1 MLPERAQAGSSE
13 RSAPLCLVRR
23 LRAAFGEERTAMKEE
38 GKLYVEILI
47 LHRFGTW
54 LQFIKD
60 CGERGGC
67 GKIYSPDMLLW
78 ESELMRSLRR
88 VDTE

>member
-23 LRAAFGEERTAMKEE
+23 LRAAFGEERTAKGR

-54 LQFIKD
+54 LQFIKS
-60 CGERGGC
+60 CGERGEC
-67 GKIYSPDMLLW
+67 GKIYSPDVLL
-78 ESELMRSLRR
+78 
-88 VDTE
+88 